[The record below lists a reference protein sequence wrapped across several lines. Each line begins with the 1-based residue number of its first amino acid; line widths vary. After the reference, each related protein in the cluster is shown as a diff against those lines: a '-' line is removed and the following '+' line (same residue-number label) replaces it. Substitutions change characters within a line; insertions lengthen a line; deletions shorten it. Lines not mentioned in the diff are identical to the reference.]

1 MARSGLWGIRAW
13 IGILVSVAFLALL
26 FWRVDRSEVLE
37 ALRGVE
43 VVWFLP
49 AAVLLAAALWVRAMR
64 WRTILRP
71 SIEISTAD
79 AGSLVIIGYAAN
91 NVLPMRTGEVV
102 RALLLRRRHGGSSMT
117 ALGTIVAE
125 RIFDGLVL
133 ALLLAITIGA
143 SGGTGTVRWLALLM
157 GLAFAGATL
166 LLLVLAMPGADPA
179 EVARRLLGFA
189 PGRARG
195 RVHDAADR
203 FLGGLTQLRGFRA
216 WSSVLFLSVLSW
228 VLEAACY
235 WMVGLAFGL
244 DLDAHIYL
252 AIAAA
257 ANLAIAAPSTAGG
270 IGPYE
275 FFARE
280 VAVYFGVATGLATA
294 YALVLHLF
302 VLLPVALAG
311 LFLLWRQHLG
321 MGTLVRPQES
331 LGSLGSHEA
340 PDDDGTPDPDETV
353 RGGAA

>member
-1 MARSGLWGIRAW
+1 MTRSGLWGIRAW
-13 IGILVSVAFLALL
+13 IGIVVSVAFLALL
-26 FWRVDRSEVLE
+26 FWRVERSEVWE

-43 VVWFLP
+43 PVWFLP
-49 AAVLLAAALWVRAMR
+49 AAVFLAAALWVRAMR
-64 WRTILRP
+64 WRTILHP
-71 SIEISTAD
+71 SIQISTAD
-79 AGSLVIIGYAAN
+79 AGSLVVIGYAAN

-102 RALLLRRRHGGSSMT
+102 RALLLRRRHGGSAMT

-133 ALLLAITIGA
+133 ALLLALTIA
-143 SGGTGTVRWLALLM
+143 IAGGTGTVRVLALLM
-157 GLAFAGATL
+157 GLAFLVATL
-166 LLLVLAMPGADPA
+166 LLLLLATRPA
-179 EVARRLLGFA
+179 PARGLARRALGFA
-189 PGRARG
+189 PERLRG

-216 WSSVLFLSVLSW
+216 WSSVLLLSVLSW

-244 DLDAHIYL
+244 DLSPPLYL

-280 VAVYFGVATGLATA
+280 VAVFFGVATGLATA

-321 MGTLVRPQES
+321 VGTLVRPQDS
-331 LGSLGSHEA
+331 LGTLNSNDDHAAAGA
-340 PDDDGTPDPDETV
+340 PDRAEGGGT
-353 RGGAA
+353 G